1 MPLSDF
7 IIGELIGK
15 GTFSSVNIVKRKID
29 NQTYAMKRVK
39 IIQLQEKEKQNALNE
54 IRILASLN
62 HKNIIGYKEAFFD
75 EESQTLNIIM
85 EYANDGDLSSKI
97 KYNLRNGLIFREN
110 IIWSYIIQLLE
121 GINYLHENKIIHR
134 DLKSANLFLMK
145 DGTLK
150 IGDLNV
156 SKIAKMGIA
165 FTQAGTPYYAS
176 PEVWLDKSYDN
187 KSDIWSIGC
196 IIYELCML
204 KTPFRGT
211 SMKNL
216 CLNIQKGYYEDICN
230 FYSDDLRKII
240 QKMLVVNPDFRFSAF
255 QILNLD
261 FVLKKRNLG
270 GKIIVKEEKADLIKT
285 IKMPKNLREI
295 NRNLPMKRYGKISNQ
310 EMFMND
316 EYETMKSGFLNDDE
330 KNEVR
335 NFIQGNNNNNNKD
348 FNIYKQI
355 NVNYNNNY
363 HNNNNY
369 HYKNIV
375 KNPWEN
381 DNYKHNYEYYKKQM
395 EMNNYNKYSENGKIK
410 KNEPVN
416 NYNKVNNYNNKNI
429 LEKINQ
435 PKSHNS
441 ISPSK
446 KYNNN
451 MYNKNNN
458 EKKIDISQK
467 SRPKTGNNLIHHHNL
482 VHHQNNSVNY
492 NRINKSNNNRVINI
506 KKIND
511 NKKEIQNPN
520 RPISAI
526 PYRKGYIYKISNNNN
541 INNINNNQINK
552 SNNYINNNS
561 NSKNKKRS
569 NTGNPYNRML
579 NIQKKIDNIR
589 QYRQININNYNI
601 INNVNYYPNQNQSN
615 NNNNFKLKKGRDVV
629 MINPQN
635 KKKRVIIEK
644 LDYKSNKQNKN
655 IQSQNNK
662 YLNISIN
669 NIQKGKNDRMKE
681 YEKERLKNRNNRYN
695 IYNNN
700 KNYKKIK

>member
-75 EESQTLNIIM
+75 EQSQTLNIIM
-85 EYANDGDLSSKI
+85 EYANDGDLSTKI
-97 KYNLRNGLIFREN
+97 KYNLKNGLIFREN
-110 IIWSYIIQLLE
+110 IIWSYIIQILE

-216 CLNIQKGYYEDICN
+216 CLNIQKGEYENICN
-230 FYSDDLRKII
+230 FYSNDLRNVIK
-240 QKMLVVNPDFRFSAF
+240 KMLVVNPDLRFSAY

-270 GKIIVKEEKADLIKT
+270 GKIVIKEEKADLIKT

-310 EMFMND
+310 EMFLND
-316 EYETMKSGFLNDDE
+316 EYETMKSGFLNEDE

-335 NFIQGNNNNNNKD
+335 NFIQGNKD
-348 FNIYKQI
+348 YNMYKQI
-355 NVNYNNNY
+355 NVNNDGNYNYNNN
-363 HNNNNY
+363 NNQ
-369 HYKNIV
+369 YKNFV

-395 EMNNYNKYSENGKIK
+395 ELNNYNKYSENGKVK
-410 KNEPVN
+410 KNEVVN
-416 NYNKVNNYNNKNI
+416 NYNKVNYYNNKNI
-429 LEKINQ
+429 LDKINQ
-435 PKSHNS
+435 PKNHNS

-451 MYNKNNN
+451 NVYNRNYN
-458 EKKIDISQK
+458 EKKIDIPLK
-467 SRPKTGNNLIHHHNL
+467 SRPKTGNNLIHHHNII
-482 VHHQNNSVNY
+482 HHQNNNVNY
-492 NRINKSNNNRVINI
+492 NRINKSNNRVINI

-511 NKKEIQNPN
+511 NNKEIQNPN

-526 PYRKGYIYKISNNNN
+526 PYRKGYIYKISNSNNN
-541 INNINNNQINK
+541 IHNNQINK
-552 SNNYINNNS
+552 SNNYHNNNS
-561 NSKNKKRS
+561 NSNNKKRS

-601 INNVNYYPNQNQSN
+601 INNVNYYPNQNHSNN
-615 NNNNFKLKKGRDVV
+615 NNNNFKLKNGRDVV
-629 MINPQN
+629 MVNPQN
-635 KKKRVIIEK
+635 KKKKVIIEK

-662 YLNISIN
+662 YLNININ
-669 NIQKGKNDRMKE
+669 NIQKGKNERMKE

>member
-97 KYNLRNGLIFREN
+97 KYNLKNGLIFREN

-615 NNNNFKLKKGRDVV
+615 NNNNFKLKNGRDVV

>member
-7 IIGELIGK
+7 IIGDLIGK
-15 GTFSSVNIVKRKID
+15 GTFSSVNLVKRKID

-75 EESQTLNIIM
+75 EETQTLNIIM
-85 EYANDGDLSSKI
+85 EYANDGDLSTKI
-97 KYNLRNGLIFREN
+97 KYNLKNGLIFREN
-110 IIWSYIIQLLE
+110 IIWSYIIQILE

-216 CLNIQKGYYEDICN
+216 CLNIQKGEYEDICN
-230 FYSDDLRKII
+230 FYSDDLRKVI

-270 GKIIVKEEKADLIKT
+270 GKIVIKEEKADLIKT

-335 NFIQGNNNNNNKD
+335 KYIYGNKD
-348 FNIYKQI
+348 LNMYKQI
-355 NVNYNNNY
+355 NVNHNKINY
-363 HNNNNY
+363 HNNNYN

-395 EMNNYNKYSENGKIK
+395 EINNYIKNSENGKSK

-416 NYNKVNNYNNKNI
+416 NYNKVNCCNNNKNI

-435 PKSHNS
+435 PKNHNS

-451 MYNKNNN
+451 MYNRNNN
-458 EKKIDISQK
+458 DRKIDISQK
-467 SRPKTGNNLIHHHNL
+467 SRPKTGNNLIHHNL
-482 VHHQNNSVNY
+482 VNHHNNSINY
-492 NRINKSNNNRVINI
+492 NRINKSNNRVINI

-511 NKKEIQNPN
+511 NKKDIQNLN

-526 PYRKGYIYKISNNNN
+526 PYRKAYIYKINNNYSNNNN
-541 INNINNNQINK
+541 NRINK

-561 NSKNKKRS
+561 NSNSNSNNKKRS
-569 NTGNPYNRML
+569 NTGNSYNRML
-579 NIQKKIDNIR
+579 NIKKKIDNIH
-589 QYRQININNYNI
+589 QYKQININNYNI
-601 INNVNYYPNQNQSN
+601 INNVNYYPNRNQSQ
-615 NNNNFKLKKGRDVV
+615 NNNNFKLKNGRDVV

-635 KKKRVIIEK
+635 KKKKVIIEK

-655 IQSQNNK
+655 LQLQNNK
-662 YLNISIN
+662 YLNININ